1 MIGKVTKGNNFTG
14 LLSYVLDKPGAKYI
28 GASQL
33 SGEQSHQ
40 WAAQFMRV
48 AAKRRR
54 TEYPVAH
61 YSFSPP
67 PNQPMADETAYRY
80 AQKFCQRMGHE
91 NCQWLLVR
99 HTDTKTENGEDR
111 DHFHLV
117 VNRVSIDGTRTVSSF
132 NDWYRSQAA
141 HRALSEEFELERVP
155 SVWETDRRNPSTGQ
169 IRRVR
174 RQNREYAEGKRST
187 PADPI
192 ILTELQDRIDKYC
205 QDRPNLTDLVERLLS
220 SGVNVRIQPASNGA
234 LGISYQLGSV
244 AVAGSSLG
252 RAYTVKG
259 LQQRRGVAYYPA
271 YDDPI
276 LKLFLKDEWYD
287 WRYLD
292 PNRNRPRIRQ
302 KPTSAETT
310 PGDLQEPA
318 QKPKSTQ
325 PELSPASTSKA
336 PAKPDFL
343 NEEEYRQWCRQV
355 APVIDAY
362 LKHQGVTITEGK
374 RFRAYK
380 RGLDLVLEQ
389 QRDNRTLM
397 IAHNTEEG
405 SWEKTNYFPVE
416 RSIAKHILEQS
427 LPAMQQDMRPYNA
440 WFSLRGSGPPPD
452 KPDLL
457 GEEEYRQWVTQV
469 APVLNAY
476 IQHQGVPLVEGY
488 YFRTYKRGLDLVL
501 EQQRDN
507 RTLMIAHKTSE
518 GSWETRNYLPVKRPT
533 AQYILLESLP
543 ALQQEM
549 RPPDA
554 WFSLGRSGPPPA
566 KPDLLGEEEYRQWC
580 RQVAP
585 VLDAYIQH
593 QGVPLVEGYYFRTY
607 KRGLDLVL
615 EQQRGNKTL
624 MIAHNTSEGSWEA
637 RKYFPVERPTAQYI
651 LSESLPT
658 LQQEMKPPDAWL
670 NLDDSESQPS
680 PGDLLN
686 RQEYQHWVNTV
697 APVLFAY
704 FEHHQTPTFEGERFN
719 AYRHGESVSLKPR
732 HKSFILMMA
741 RKTSEGSWEA
751 RTCDSVDY
759 ATAKYIWSEF
769 LPAMRLHNPSL
780 EVKSSSTTPPPKASQ
795 PPVATPSETPPTK
808 PSQSPVATPSPT
820 PPTKAAQS
828 PVATPSPT
836 PPPKAAQSPAAKRSP
851 TPTQDPPDILNEQE
865 YQQWV
870 NTVAPSLNTYLKH
883 RGGRMVE
890 GDRFRTYKRG
900 QYLVLEYLDGSDTL
914 ILGRPTGKG
923 SWETPDPVPFK
934 VKREDANYILE
945 RSIPLMQ
952 RQMSQDKERA
962 QNKKRSRSR
971 QLDISD

>member
-117 VNRVSIDGTRTVSSF
+117 VNRVTIDGSRTVSSF

-141 HRALSEEFELERVP
+141 HRELSEEFELERVP

-192 ILTELQDRIDKYC
+192 ILTELQDRIDKFC
-205 QDRPNLTDLVERLLS
+205 QKRLRLQELVRLLLED
-220 SGVNVRIQPASNGA
+220 GVGVRIQPASNGG

-259 LQQRRGVAYYPA
+259 LQQRRGVAYKPA

-276 LKLFLKDEWYD
+276 LKLYLEDEWYD

-292 PNRNRPRIRQ
+292 QNRNRPRIRQ
-302 KPTSAETT
+302 KPTSPEPT
-310 PGDLQEPA
+310 PGAAQEPP

-336 PAKPDFL
+336 PAKPEFL
-343 NEEEYRQWCRQV
+343 NEEQYRQWCRQV
-355 APVIDAY
+355 APILDAY
-362 LKHQGVTITEGK
+362 LKHRGVTITQGK
-374 RFRAYK
+374 RFRTYK
-380 RGLDLVLEQ
+380 RGQDLVLEYW
-389 QRDNRTLM
+389 NGSRTLM
-397 IAHNTEEG
+397 IAHNTD
-405 SWEKTNYFPVE
+405 
-416 RSIAKHILEQS
+416 A
-427 LPAMQQDMRPYNA
+427 
-440 WFSLRGSGPPPD
+440 
-452 KPDLL
+452 
-457 GEEEYRQWVTQV
+457 
-469 APVLNAY
+469 
-476 IQHQGVPLVEGY
+476 
-488 YFRTYKRGLDLVL
+488 
-501 EQQRDN
+501 
-507 RTLMIAHKTSE
+507 
-518 GSWETRNYLPVKRPT
+518 GSWETRK
-533 AQYILLESLP
+533 
-543 ALQQEM
+543 
-549 RPPDA
+549 
-554 WFSLGRSGPPPA
+554 
-566 KPDLLGEEEYRQWC
+566 
-580 RQVAP
+580 
-585 VLDAYIQH
+585 
-593 QGVPLVEGYYFRTY
+593 YY
-607 KRGLDLVL
+607 
-615 EQQRGNKTL
+615 
-624 MIAHNTSEGSWEA
+624 
-637 RKYFPVERPTAQYI
+637 PVERSTAKYI

-658 LQQEMKPPDAWL
+658 LQQEMRPPDAWL
-670 NLDDSESQPS
+670 NLDDSESHLS
-680 PGDLLN
+680 PGDVLN

-704 FEHHQTPTFEGERFN
+704 FEQHQTPTFEGKRFN
-719 AYRHGESVSLKPR
+719 AYRHGESVSLEPR
-732 HKSFILMMA
+732 HNSFILMMA

-759 ATAKYIWSEF
+759 ATAKYILSEF

-780 EVKSSSTTPPPKASQ
+780 EVNSSTTPTSKASESS
-795 PPVATPSETPPTK
+795 ATTPSETPT
-808 PSQSPVATPSPT
+808 PSPPKASESPASTPSPVATPTLTKSPT
-820 PPTKAAQS
+820 P
-828 PVATPSPT
+828 TPS
-836 PPPKAAQSPAAKRSP
+836 QSPAAKRSP
-851 TPTQDPPDILNEQE
+851 KPTPSGPDILNEQE

-870 NTVAPSLNTYLKH
+870 NAVAPFLNTYLKH

-900 QYLVLEYLDGSDTL
+900 QYLILEYRDGSDTL
-914 ILGRPTGKG
+914 IIARPTDNG
-923 SWETPDPVPFK
+923 SWETPDPCPFK
-934 VKREDANYILE
+934 VKREDAKYIVE
-945 RSIPLMQ
+945 RSIPLLQ
-952 RQMSQDKERA
+952 RRMSQDKKRA

>member
-1 MIGKVTKGNNFTG
+1 MGLTILAIMIGKVTKGNDFTG

-28 GASQL
+28 GTSQL
-33 SGEQSHQ
+33 VGEHSSQ
-40 WAAQFMRV
+40 WAAQFIRV

-61 YSFSPP
+61 YSFSPHP
-67 PNQPMADETAYRY
+67 SQPMADETAYRY
-80 AQKFCQRMGHE
+80 AQKFCQRMGHD

-117 VNRVSIDGTRTVSSF
+117 VNRVTVDGTRTVSSF

-141 HRALSEEFELERVP
+141 HRELSEEFELERVP

-192 ILTELQDRIDKYC
+192 ILTELQDRIDKFC

-220 SGVNVRIQPASNGA
+220 SGVNVRIQPASTGA

-271 YDDPI
+271 YDNPI
-276 LKLFLKDEWYD
+276 LKLFLKDQWYEWPYID
-287 WRYLD
+287 K
-292 PNRNRPRIRQ
+292 NRNRPRIRQ
-302 KPTSAETT
+302 KPTSAEPT

-336 PAKPDFL
+336 PAKPDLL
-343 NEEEYRQWCRQV
+343 NEEEYRQWVKQV

-362 LKHQGVTITEGK
+362 LKHKGVTIIEGN
-374 RFRAYK
+374 RFRIYK
-380 RGLDLVLEQ
+380 RGQHLVLEQ

-416 RSIAKHILEQS
+416 RSIAEHMRERS
-427 LPAMQQDMRPYNA
+427 VPSMQRTMR
-440 WFSLRGSGPPPD
+440 
-452 KPDLL
+452 
-457 GEEEYRQWVTQV
+457 
-469 APVLNAY
+469 
-476 IQHQGVPLVEGY
+476 
-488 YFRTYKRGLDLVL
+488 
-501 EQQRDN
+501 
-507 RTLMIAHKTSE
+507 
-518 GSWETRNYLPVKRPT
+518 
-533 AQYILLESLP
+533 
-543 ALQQEM
+543 
-549 RPPDA
+549 
-554 WFSLGRSGPPPA
+554 
-566 KPDLLGEEEYRQWC
+566 
-580 RQVAP
+580 
-585 VLDAYIQH
+585 
-593 QGVPLVEGYYFRTY
+593 
-607 KRGLDLVL
+607 
-615 EQQRGNKTL
+615 
-624 MIAHNTSEGSWEA
+624 
-637 RKYFPVERPTAQYI
+637 
-651 LSESLPT
+651 
-658 LQQEMKPPDAWL
+658 PPDAWL
-670 NLDDSESQPS
+670 NLCDSGSQLS
-680 PGDLLN
+680 PGDVLN
-686 RQEYQHWVNTV
+686 RQEYQHWVNNV

-704 FEHHQTPTFEGERFN
+704 FQHHKTPTFKGKRFN
-719 AYRHGESVSLKPR
+719 AYRYGQSVSLKQR
-732 HKSFILMMA
+732 HNSLILMMA
-741 RKTSEGSWEA
+741 RKTSEGSWEPD
-751 RTCDSVDY
+751 TCYSVEY
-759 ATAKYIWSEF
+759 ATAKYILSEF

-780 EVKSSSTTPPPKASQ
+780 EVNSSSTPLTKASQ
-795 PPVATPSETPPTK
+795 SPAATPSPTPTPK

-820 PPTKAAQS
+820 PS
-828 PVATPSPT
+828 
-836 PPPKAAQSPAAKRSP
+836 
-851 TPTQDPPDILNEQE
+851 PPDVLSEQE

-870 NTVAPSLNTYLKH
+870 NTVAPSLNTYLNH

-900 QYLVLEYLDGSDTL
+900 QYLVLEYQDGSDTL
-914 ILGRPTGKG
+914 ILGRPTRNG
-923 SWETPDPVPFK
+923 SWETPDPVPVS

-952 RQMSQDKERA
+952 RQMSQDKKRA

>member
-33 SGEQSHQ
+33 SGEQSSQ

-117 VNRVSIDGTRTVSSF
+117 VNRVTIDGTRTVSSF

-141 HRALSEEFELERVP
+141 HRALSEEFELQKVP

-192 ILTELQDRIDKYC
+192 ILTELQDRIDKFC

-220 SGVNVRIQPASNGA
+220 SGVNVRIQPASTGG

-292 PNRNRPRIRQ
+292 QNRNRPRIRQ
-302 KPTSAETT
+302 KPTSAEPT
-310 PGDLQEPA
+310 PGAAQEPP

-325 PELSPASTSKA
+325 PELSPASTSR
-336 PAKPDFL
+336 PRSKPDFL
-343 NEEEYRQWCRQV
+343 NEEEYRQWVTQV

-362 LKHQGVTITEGK
+362 LKHKGVTIIEGN
-374 RFRAYK
+374 RFRIYK
-380 RGLDLVLEQ
+380 RGQDLVLEQ

-416 RSIAKHILEQS
+416 RSIAQHIVERS
-427 LPAMQQDMRPYNA
+427 VPAMQRTMRPPYA
-440 WFSLRGSGPPPD
+440 WFNLRDSGPPPS

-457 GEEEYRQWVTQV
+457 GEEEYRQWVKQV
-469 APVLNAY
+469 APVIDAY
-476 IQHQGVPLVEGY
+476 LKHKDVTIIQGKR
-488 YFRTYKRGLDLVL
+488 FRIYKRGQDLVL

-507 RTLMIAHKTSE
+507 RTLMIARNTSE
-518 GSWETRNYLPVKRPT
+518 GSWETRNCFPVERSI
-533 AQYILLESLP
+533 AQYILEQSVPSL
-543 ALQQEM
+543 LRIM

-554 WFSLGRSGPPPA
+554 WF
-566 KPDLLGEEEYRQWC
+566 
-580 RQVAP
+580 
-585 VLDAYIQH
+585 
-593 QGVPLVEGYYFRTY
+593 
-607 KRGLDLVL
+607 
-615 EQQRGNKTL
+615 
-624 MIAHNTSEGSWEA
+624 
-637 RKYFPVERPTAQYI
+637 
-651 LSESLPT
+651 
-658 LQQEMKPPDAWL
+658 
-670 NLDDSESQPS
+670 NLCDSESQLS
-680 PGDLLN
+680 PGDVLN

-704 FEHHQTPTFEGERFN
+704 FEHHKTPTFEGKRFN
-719 AYRHGESVSLKPR
+719 AYRHFQSVSLKQR
-732 HKSFILMMA
+732 HNSQTLMMA
-741 RKTSEGSWEA
+741 RKTSEGSWEPD
-751 RTCDSVDY
+751 TCYSVEY
-759 ATAKYIWSEF
+759 ATAKYILSEF
-769 LPAMRLHNPSL
+769 LPAMRLHNPSI
-780 EVKSSSTTPPPKASQ
+780 EVNSSSTPTPTPSKPPAATPSSTPPPKASQ
-795 PPVATPSETPPTK
+795 
-808 PSQSPVATPSPT
+808 SPAATPSPT
-820 PPTKAAQS
+820 PAPTAL
-828 PVATPSPT
+828 PTPS
-836 PPPKAAQSPAAKRSP
+836 QSPATTASA
-851 TPTQDPPDILNEQE
+851 TPTQPPPQFLSEQE

-883 RGGRMVE
+883 QGGRMVE

-900 QYLVLEYLDGSDTL
+900 QYLVLEYRDGSDTL
-914 ILGRPTGKG
+914 ILGRPTGNG
-923 SWETPDPVPFK
+923 SWETPDPVPVS

-952 RQMSQDKERA
+952 RQMSQDKKRA